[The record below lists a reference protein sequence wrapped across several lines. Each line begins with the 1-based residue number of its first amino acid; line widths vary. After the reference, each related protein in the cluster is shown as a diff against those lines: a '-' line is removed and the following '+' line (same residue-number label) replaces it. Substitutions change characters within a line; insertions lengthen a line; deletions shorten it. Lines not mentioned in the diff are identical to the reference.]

1 MKRLMLAAVTAAA
14 LLTPMRPAAQERSDV
29 ALRAAMET
37 ETVKGDL
44 RAAIEQYRKLAAQ
57 ARDRGIAA
65 TALLRMA
72 ECYQKLGDAQA
83 RTIYER
89 VARDYTDQKDAVALA
104 RARLGTRVTNL
115 AGAKGDR
122 AVWTGRDVDLFGTVS
137 PDGRFLTYVDWGGF
151 TNVMLRDL
159 VAGTS
164 RPLTNNTKPGEF
176 GFGQWSAISRD
187 GSAVAYE
194 WNSRDSSVDELR
206 VAGLGAMGA
215 SSARTIKRFQPGEF
229 IRPFEW
235 SPDGKLLAVLIERTD
250 RSSQIGTLSV
260 EDGTLRLLKS
270 INWRG
275 VGKMVFSPDG
285 RFVAYDMRPDDARD
299 RTHIYVM
306 AIDASRES
314 AVVDDASKNYVMGW
328 SPDGHVVFA
337 SDRTGTTALWTVR
350 VEDGRATEP
359 PTLVKEHIGA
369 TFSLGLTPSGTLYV
383 FQNASAAY
391 VKVVA
396 FDPDSGT
403 VVDGGAGEFQR
414 FIESRGRPQWSA
426 DGKHLLYE
434 SCGATGGGPCAL
446 FDRSS
451 DTGVVREIPH
461 GLGYLG
467 FPQFSPDGSVIV
479 AEGTDLKGRRGT
491 YLIDVA
497 TGKTSLVDLPGA
509 TGASPNWSP
518 DGRSLRYLGQR
529 GEDTVVFEQ
538 EIGAMQRKE
547 IFRTAGRKVFIR
559 LSPDGRFAGFIRYD
573 PDGKTTSFVIS
584 PVSGGTPR
592 VVFKAD
598 GPNAVD
604 PVWQWTSDSQAVV
617 LRAERAEG
625 GELWRVGVTG
635 APQKLAIDVRQWGNG
650 FSIHPDGRHIAFV
663 AQAGAPGAEVWAL
676 ENFLPAPSAKK
687 P

>member
-1 MKRLMLAAVTAAA
+1 MKRFMLVAVTATA
-14 LLTPMRPAAQERSDV
+14 LLMPMRPAAQERTDV

-44 RAAIEQYRKLAAQ
+44 HAAIDQYRKLAAQ
-57 ARDRGIAA
+57 TRDRAIAA
-65 TALLRMA
+65 TALVRMA

-83 RTIYER
+83 RSIYEQI
-89 VARDYTDQKDAVALA
+89 ARDYTDQKDAVAIA
-104 RARLGTRVTNL
+104 RARLGTRGTAV
-115 AGAKGDR
+115 ASAKGDR

-151 TNVMLRDL
+151 TNVMIRDL

-164 RPLTNNTKPGEF
+164 RPITNNTKPSEF

-187 GSAVAYE
+187 GSQVAYE
-194 WNSRDSSVDELR
+194 WNGLDSVDELR
-206 VAGLGAMGA
+206 VAGLGAA
-215 SSARTIKRFQPGEF
+215 ATSSTRIVKRFQPGES

-235 SPDGKLLAVLIERTD
+235 SPDGRLLAVLIERTD

-260 EDGTLRLLKS
+260 QDGTLRLLKS

-275 VGKMVFSPDG
+275 VNKMVFSPDG
-285 RFVAYDMRPDDARD
+285 RFIAYEMMPGDARD

-328 SPDGHVVFA
+328 SPDGYVVFG

-359 PTLVKEHIGA
+359 PALVKEHIGS

-383 FQNASAAY
+383 FQNASAPY
-391 VKVVA
+391 VKVAA
-396 FDPDSGT
+396 FDPDSGKLMN
-403 VVDGGAGEFQR
+403 GGAAEFHR

-434 SCGATGGGPCAL
+434 SCSSGGGGPCAL

-451 DTGVVREIPH
+451 ETGAVREIPH

-467 FPQFSPDGSVIV
+467 FPQFSPDGSMI
-479 AEGTDLKGRRGT
+479 AASGTDLKGRHGM
-491 YLIDVA
+491 YLIEAA
-497 TGKTSLVDLPGA
+497 TGKTTLIERPDS
-509 TGASPNWSP
+509 TGTNPEWSP
-518 DGRSLRYLGQR
+518 DGRSLRYMATLG
-529 GEDTVVFEQ
+529 EETVVLEQ
-538 EIGAMQRKE
+538 EVGSLQPRE
-547 IFRTAGRKVFIR
+547 IFRTATRRAFVR
-559 LSPDGRFAGFIRYD
+559 LSPDGRLAAFLRYD
-573 PDGKTTSFVIS
+573 PGGKTTDVVIS
-584 PVSGGTPR
+584 PVSSGTPR

-598 GPNAVD
+598 GPNSVD
-604 PVWQWTSDSQAVV
+604 PVWQWTSDSRAVV
-617 LRAERAEG
+617 LRAQRAEG
-625 GELWRVGVTG
+625 GELWRVGLTG
-635 APQKLAIDVRQWGNG
+635 APQKLAIDVRQWREG

>member
-1 MKRLMLAAVTAAA
+1 MKRFMLAAVTAAA
-14 LLTPMRPAAQERSDV
+14 LLMPMRPAAQDRTDV

-44 RAAIEQYRKLAAQ
+44 HAAIEQYRRIAAQ
-57 ARDRGIAA
+57 TRDRAIAA
-65 TALLRMA
+65 TALVRMA

-83 RTIYER
+83 RSIYEQI
-89 VARDYTDQKDAVALA
+89 ARDYTDQKDAAATA
-104 RARLGTRVTNL
+104 RARLGNRDT
-115 AGAKGDR
+115 AAAKGDR

-187 GSAVAYE
+187 GSKLAYE
-194 WNSRDSSVDELR
+194 WNGRDRIDELR
-206 VAGLGAMGA
+206 VAGLGASGT
-215 SSARTIKRFQPGEF
+215 SSPRTIKRFHEGEF
-229 IRPFEW
+229 IRPFDW
-235 SPDGKLLAVLIERTD
+235 SPDGKSLAVLVERTD

-260 EDGTLRLLKS
+260 QDGTLRLLKS

-285 RFVAYDMRPDDARD
+285 RFVAYDMAPGDSRD

-314 AVVDDASKNYVMGW
+314 AVVEDASKNSVMGW
-328 SPDGHVVFA
+328 SADGHVVFA
-337 SDRTGTTALWTVR
+337 SDRTGTTGLWTVR
-350 VEDGRATEP
+350 VEDGRAKEP
-359 PTLVKEHIGA
+359 PVLVKEHIGS
-369 TFSLGLTPSGTLYV
+369 TWSLGLTPSGTLYV
-383 FQNASAAY
+383 FQHASAAY
-391 VKVVA
+391 VKIAPV
-396 FDPDSGT
+396 DLDSGKLI
-403 VVDGGAGEFQR
+403 DGGAGEFQR
-414 FIESRGRPQWSA
+414 FIESRGRPQWSP

-451 DTGVVREIPH
+451 ETGAVRQIPH
-461 GLGYLG
+461 ALGYMQ
-467 FPQFSPDGSVIV
+467 FPRFSPDGSAIV
-479 AEGTDLKGRRGT
+479 TTGTDLKGRRGA
-491 YLIDVA
+491 YLIDVT
-497 TGKTSLVDLPGA
+497 TGKTSLIDVPDA
-509 TGASPNWSP
+509 TGANPEWSP
-518 DGRSLRYLGQR
+518 DGRSIRYLGTR
-529 GEDTVVFEQ
+529 GQDVVVFEQ
-538 EIGAMQRKE
+538 EVGTNQAKE
-547 IFRTAGRKVFIR
+547 IFRMTSPRVFIR
-559 LSPDGRFAGFIRYD
+559 LSPDERFAGFVRYD
-573 PDGKTTSFVIS
+573 PDGKTTSFVVS

-598 GPNAVD
+598 GPNAID

-617 LRAERAEG
+617 LRTRRAEG

-635 APQKLAIDVRQWGNG
+635 EPRKLAIDVRLWGEG

-663 AQAGAPGAEVWAL
+663 AQAGAPGDEVWAL
-676 ENFLPAPSAKK
+676 ENFLPTPNAKK
-687 P
+687 QP